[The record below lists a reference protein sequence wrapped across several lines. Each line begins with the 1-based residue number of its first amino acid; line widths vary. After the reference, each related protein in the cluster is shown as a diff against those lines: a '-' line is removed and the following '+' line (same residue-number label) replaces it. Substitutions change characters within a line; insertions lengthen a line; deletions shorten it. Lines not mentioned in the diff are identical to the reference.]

1 MSDDTLLPF
10 DLPSV
15 GRKKLTIDFA
25 GGNQSSDGG
34 LLLLRAAER
43 KLGVCRRLAEAM
55 PDRRDPERVRHA
67 MFEMVMARA
76 SAIAC
81 GYEDAIDLDRLRHDP
96 LMKVA
101 VGRCPASGA
110 PLASQSTISRLE
122 NAPSKTE
129 AARLSAALLDQ
140 FGTTVKP
147 GKLEVLDI
155 DDTFC
160 AAHGGQQLAF
170 WNAHHDERGFASM
183 HIYHVASGTPVAAIL
198 RPARTPKGSEVRT
211 VIKHVTKRLRRHWPK
226 TRIVWRGDSHYGRV
240 EAMEWAEDNDA
251 DYIFGLAGNAAL
263 DALVAEAA
271 VNLRFH
277 HAMSSKA
284 KLRTYASFLY
294 QAGSWKRPR
303 KVVARL
309 ECSLQPVGEAG
320 MRQEVDIRYVVTSL
334 KGSAQ
339 HLYENVYCQ
348 RGQMENLIKLHK
360 AQLASDRM
368 SCHSATANQV
378 RLVLHTAAFWLMHGV
393 RAAIPQASP
402 LAKCEFATH
411 PRAPDQDRRARD
423 RACRAHPRPAAH
435 QLPGRGAVPVR
446 RTRPHAVR
454 PMSRGAVCPDEP
466 PTRQINP
473 ERVASRVA
481 SHRSRQTERRHASE
495 PPDVQKSAASCMIRA
510 SHVAYCIS
518 ARSDQHINDFVAGY
532 QREACNRP

>member
-1 MSDDTLLPF
+1 MTDATPLPF

-15 GRKKLTIDFA
+15 RRKKLTIDFA

-34 LLLLRAAER
+34 LLLLREAER
-43 KLGVCRRLAEAM
+43 ELGVCRRLAEAM
-55 PDRRDPERVRHA
+55 PDRRTASRIHHE

-96 LMKVA
+96 LMKIA
-101 VGRCPASGA
+101 VGRCPTTGA

-122 NAPSKTE
+122 NAPSKSE

-140 FGTTVKP
+140 LGTTVKP
-147 GKLEVLDI
+147 GQLEVIDI

-183 HIYHVASGTPVAAIL
+183 HIHHVASGTPVVTIL
-198 RPARTPKGSEVRT
+198 RPARTPKGTEVRT
-211 VIKHVTKRLRRHWPK
+211 VIKHVTKRLRRHWRK
-226 TRIVWRGDSHYGRV
+226 ARIVWRGDSHYGRV
-240 EAMEWAEDNDA
+240 EAMEWAENNDA
-251 DYIFGLAGNAAL
+251 DYVFGLAGNAAL
-263 DALVAEAA
+263 DALVAETAR
-271 VNLRFH
+271 NLRFH
-277 HAMSSKA
+277 HAMSTKT
-284 KLRTYASFLY
+284 KLRTFASFMY
-294 QAGSWKRPR
+294 QAGSWKQPR

-309 ECSLQPVGEAG
+309 ECSLQPIAGETG

-393 RAAIPQASP
+393 RAAIPSTSP
-402 LAKCEFATH
+402 LAGCEFATI
-411 PRAPDQDRRARD
+411 RERLIKIGARVIEHIA
-423 RACRAHPRPAAH
+423 RIRV
-435 QLPGRGAVPVR
+435 QLPTSCPQADLFRAVALGIMPSG
-446 RTRPHAVR
+446 P
-454 PMSRGAVCPDEP
+454 
-466 PTRQINP
+466 
-473 ERVASRVA
+473 
-481 SHRSRQTERRHASE
+481 
-495 PPDVQKSAASCMIRA
+495 
-510 SHVAYCIS
+510 
-518 ARSDQHINDFVAGY
+518 
-532 QREACNRP
+532 